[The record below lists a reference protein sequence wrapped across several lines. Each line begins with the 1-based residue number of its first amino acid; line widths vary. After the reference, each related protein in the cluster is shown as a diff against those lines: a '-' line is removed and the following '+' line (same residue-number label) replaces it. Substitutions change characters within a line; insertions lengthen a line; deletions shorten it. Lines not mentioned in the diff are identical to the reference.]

1 MKGTCRGRKRR
12 GLQGEN
18 KGLPLLEKIVNY
30 KKKKTRKSGNG
41 RQTDIFIGIVLLQKV
56 SYITRKA
63 YNTGRHS
70 AVLEGKS

>member
-30 KKKKTRKSGNG
+30 KKKKNNKKKKQERVAKVD
-41 RQTDIFIGIVLLQKV
+41 RQTSL
-56 SYITRKA
+56 
-63 YNTGRHS
+63 
-70 AVLEGKS
+70 